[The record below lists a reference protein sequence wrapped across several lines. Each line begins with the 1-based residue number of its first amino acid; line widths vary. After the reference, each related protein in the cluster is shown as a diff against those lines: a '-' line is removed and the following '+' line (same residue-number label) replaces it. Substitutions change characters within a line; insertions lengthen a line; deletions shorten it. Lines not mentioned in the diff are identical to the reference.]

1 VTAHPD
7 HTCARADRLADQ
19 VATIPGLMQRI
30 GVLEAELRRAAED
43 IHDLTRERNQI
54 RQERDRWRAAYPD
67 LPPQRIQGVT
77 T

>member
-1 VTAHPD
+1 MTAHPD

-19 VATIPGLMQRI
+19 VATIPGLM
-30 GVLEAELRRAAED
+30 RRAAED

-54 RQERDRWRAAYPD
+54 KQERDRWRAAYPD